1 MKVVIYGLVVLL
13 FGKSNLAFEVT
24 SSSITPPNGV
34 TEGSTVILDCKSDS
48 YYEYCSWTHNGEVCN
63 FEWKRSHAAVLRQTC
78 LTFRHRMRFIGNY
91 EQHECK
97 VELKNVSPSDVGKW
111 ECELESYVLAGSK
124 GSGYTSKKSV
134 MLKLNATNEG
144 SDEVITVPTTVVS
157 SSVTSPTSDIPEQTT
172 ADEDS
177 NDETTTNVYGN
188 DTNLIGIQDGHDDVA
203 NRINDVDND
212 IANSEEIN
220 SLIKKS
226 GPGPIVPIVLVSV
239 IAVLSIILA
248 GVYIVYK
255 KRPSL
260 PRLKIPF
267 NTPKFSMKTLEEAH
281 EVENETSHI
290 VTQSGGDDNID
301 GRGGGGDRYLGA
313 KAYDPVV
320 P

>member
-1 MKVVIYGLVVLL
+1 MYIPTKIRNLWVFFLTAE
-13 FGKSNLAFEVT
+13 KSNMYVWRT
-24 SSSITPPNGV
+24 S
-34 TEGSTVILDCKSDS
+34 
-48 YYEYCSWTHNGEVCN
+48 
-63 FEWKRSHAAVLRQTC
+63 
-78 LTFRHRMRFIGNY
+78 FI
-91 EQHECK
+91 
-97 VELKNVSPSDVGKW
+97 S
-111 ECELESYVLAGSK
+111 
-124 GSGYTSKKSV
+124 
-134 MLKLNATNEG
+134 
-144 SDEVITVPTTVVS
+144 
-157 SSVTSPTSDIPEQTT
+157 
-172 ADEDS
+172 
-177 NDETTTNVYGN
+177 
-188 DTNLIGIQDGHDDVA
+188 DVA
-203 NRINDVDND
+203 NRINDDVDND

-301 GRGGGGDRYLGA
+301 GRGGGDRYLGA

>member
-1 MKVVIYGLVVLL
+1 MYIPTKIRNLWVFFLTAE
-13 FGKSNLAFEVT
+13 KSNMYVWRT
-24 SSSITPPNGV
+24 S
-34 TEGSTVILDCKSDS
+34 
-48 YYEYCSWTHNGEVCN
+48 
-63 FEWKRSHAAVLRQTC
+63 
-78 LTFRHRMRFIGNY
+78 FI
-91 EQHECK
+91 
-97 VELKNVSPSDVGKW
+97 S
-111 ECELESYVLAGSK
+111 
-124 GSGYTSKKSV
+124 
-134 MLKLNATNEG
+134 
-144 SDEVITVPTTVVS
+144 
-157 SSVTSPTSDIPEQTT
+157 
-172 ADEDS
+172 
-177 NDETTTNVYGN
+177 
-188 DTNLIGIQDGHDDVA
+188 DVA
-203 NRINDVDND
+203 NRINDDVDND

-301 GRGGGGDRYLGA
+301 GRGGGDA
-313 KAYDPVV
+313 KGVGQDC
-320 P
+320 

>member
-1 MKVVIYGLVVLL
+1 MSFFLTAE
-13 FGKSNLAFEVT
+13 KSNMYVWRT
-24 SSSITPPNGV
+24 S
-34 TEGSTVILDCKSDS
+34 
-48 YYEYCSWTHNGEVCN
+48 
-63 FEWKRSHAAVLRQTC
+63 
-78 LTFRHRMRFIGNY
+78 FI
-91 EQHECK
+91 
-97 VELKNVSPSDVGKW
+97 S
-111 ECELESYVLAGSK
+111 
-124 GSGYTSKKSV
+124 
-134 MLKLNATNEG
+134 
-144 SDEVITVPTTVVS
+144 
-157 SSVTSPTSDIPEQTT
+157 
-172 ADEDS
+172 
-177 NDETTTNVYGN
+177 
-188 DTNLIGIQDGHDDVA
+188 DVA
-203 NRINDVDND
+203 NRINDDVDND

-281 EVENETSHI
+281 EIENETSHI

>member
-1 MKVVIYGLVVLL
+1 M
-13 FGKSNLAFEVT
+13 
-24 SSSITPPNGV
+24 
-34 TEGSTVILDCKSDS
+34 
-48 YYEYCSWTHNGEVCN
+48 
-63 FEWKRSHAAVLRQTC
+63 
-78 LTFRHRMRFIGNY
+78 
-91 EQHECK
+91 
-97 VELKNVSPSDVGKW
+97 
-111 ECELESYVLAGSK
+111 
-124 GSGYTSKKSV
+124 
-134 MLKLNATNEG
+134 
-144 SDEVITVPTTVVS
+144 
-157 SSVTSPTSDIPEQTT
+157 
-172 ADEDS
+172 
-177 NDETTTNVYGN
+177 
-188 DTNLIGIQDGHDDVA
+188 A
-203 NRINDVDND
+203 NRINDDVDND

-281 EVENETSHI
+281 EIENETSHI

-301 GRGGGGDRYLGA
+301 GRGGGDRYLGA

>member
-97 VELKNVSPSDVGKW
+97 VELKNVSPSDAGKW

-134 MLKLNATNEG
+134 MLKFNATNE
-144 SDEVITVPTTVVS
+144 DM
-157 SSVTSPTSDIPEQTT
+157 
-172 ADEDS
+172 
-177 NDETTTNVYGN
+177 
-188 DTNLIGIQDGHDDVA
+188 A

-281 EVENETSHI
+281 EIENETSHI

>member
-1 MKVVIYGLVVLL
+1 MYIPTKIRNLWVFFLTAE
-13 FGKSNLAFEVT
+13 KSN
-24 SSSITPPNGV
+24 
-34 TEGSTVILDCKSDS
+34 
-48 YYEYCSWTHNGEVCN
+48 
-63 FEWKRSHAAVLRQTC
+63 
-78 LTFRHRMRFIGNY
+78 M
-91 EQHECK
+91 
-97 VELKNVSPSDVGKW
+97 
-111 ECELESYVLAGSK
+111 YVLWR
-124 GSGYTSKKSV
+124 TSFIS
-134 MLKLNATNEG
+134 
-144 SDEVITVPTTVVS
+144 
-157 SSVTSPTSDIPEQTT
+157 
-172 ADEDS
+172 
-177 NDETTTNVYGN
+177 
-188 DTNLIGIQDGHDDVA
+188 DVA
-203 NRINDVDND
+203 NRINDDVDND

-301 GRGGGGDRYLGA
+301 GRGGGDRYLGA